1 MEEPNK
7 IYIGNL
13 DFGMS
18 EEDLRNVM
26 AEKGLNP
33 KDVKVIKDKMSGRS
47 KGFGF
52 AEFEN
57 EEETQNAIDT
67 LNGQEINGRA
77 VQVNKARK
85 MQPRRDNF
93 GGRGGGGGFRR

>member
-1 MEEPNK
+1 MEEQNK

-13 DFGMS
+13 KFDLS
-18 EEDLRNVM
+18 EEALRDVM

-33 KDVKVIKDKMSGRS
+33 TDVKVIKDKMSGRS

-52 AEFEN
+52 AEFAT

-67 LNGQEINGRA
+67 LNGQEIGGRA
-77 VQVNKARK
+77 IQVNKARK
-85 MQPRRDNF
+85 MQPRRNDF
-93 GGRGGGGGFRR
+93 GGRGGGGFRR